1 MKQHWKRVV
10 SAVLAI
16 GLAMSMTACS
26 GNSGSTSQETSSAT
40 SVAQAG
46 AADALCIA
54 QVPKGTGDKVD
65 FPWENMLLLPG
76 LMYRTLFLAQT
87 DLSTLEPDLASEY
100 SVSEDGL
107 TYTIQFKDGSKW
119 SDGEPITVNDVL
131 FSIKTNLKAAV
142 SNGIFTTAFG
152 KIEGAEAWRN
162 GEADDLAGLSAEGN
176 TITIKL
182 SSPHSAFMK
191 VLAQFAILPEHCL
204 ADVDPLELN
213 TNDFWSNPVTSGMYR
228 LDEMKA
234 GSYYTLVRNENYDG
248 VQPKIEKIIN
258 YFVSDYVTAA
268 QAGQLDYFNTN
279 ATDVKNELSKL
290 DYMTMYPVDILFYRY
305 FVCNMKGVDGN
316 ENPLMQNQKVREA
329 LMYAIDR
336 ETLANELFPDLAH
349 TINSGI
355 PNDNSVY
362 NGKTYEYNPEKAKQL
377 LDEAGFDYNTTLR
390 VMYYYT
396 DQATVDFMEAIAYYL
411 SEIGVNVELTQSTQS
426 TQDLFQTRDYDIAYK
441 GLSAFDLSEWYN
453 EYSST
458 NANFQN
464 IFGGDTSFDSLLT
477 QLSECTTDEQQAQV
491 LSQLQELE
499 QEQLFKLP
507 LYTIGNNIFI
517 NTSHVKIPE
526 GTSFGNPW
534 YKSDIGFENWELIS

>member
-1 MKQHWKRVV
+1 MKQHWKRVI

-26 GNSGSTSQETSSAT
+26 GNSGSTSQE
-40 SVAQAG
+40 
-46 AADALCIA
+46 
-54 QVPKGTGDKVD
+54 PKGTGDKVD

-258 YFVSDYVTAA
+258 YFVSD
-268 QAGQLDYFNTN
+268 
-279 ATDVKNELSKL
+279 
-290 DYMTMYPVDILFYRY
+290 
-305 FVCNMKGVDGN
+305 
-316 ENPLMQNQKVREA
+316 
-329 LMYAIDR
+329 
-336 ETLANELFPDLAH
+336 
-349 TINSGI
+349 
-355 PNDNSVY
+355 
-362 NGKTYEYNPEKAKQL
+362 
-377 LDEAGFDYNTTLR
+377 
-390 VMYYYT
+390 
-396 DQATVDFMEAIAYYL
+396 
-411 SEIGVNVELTQSTQS
+411 
-426 TQDLFQTRDYDIAYK
+426 
-441 GLSAFDLSEWYN
+441 
-453 EYSST
+453 
-458 NANFQN
+458 
-464 IFGGDTSFDSLLT
+464 
-477 QLSECTTDEQQAQV
+477 
-491 LSQLQELE
+491 
-499 QEQLFKLP
+499 
-507 LYTIGNNIFI
+507 
-517 NTSHVKIPE
+517 
-526 GTSFGNPW
+526 
-534 YKSDIGFENWELIS
+534 

>member
-1 MKQHWKRVV
+1 
-10 SAVLAI
+10 
-16 GLAMSMTACS
+16 
-26 GNSGSTSQETSSAT
+26 
-40 SVAQAG
+40 
-46 AADALCIA
+46 
-54 QVPKGTGDKVD
+54 
-65 FPWENMLLLPG
+65 
-76 LMYRTLFLAQT
+76 
-87 DLSTLEPDLASEY
+87 
-100 SVSEDGL
+100 
-107 TYTIQFKDGSKW
+107 
-119 SDGEPITVNDVL
+119 
-131 FSIKTNLKAAV
+131 
-142 SNGIFTTAFG
+142 
-152 KIEGAEAWRN
+152 
-162 GEADDLAGLSAEGN
+162 
-176 TITIKL
+176 
-182 SSPHSAFMK
+182 
-191 VLAQFAILPEHCL
+191 
-204 ADVDPLELN
+204 
-213 TNDFWSNPVTSGMYR
+213 
-228 LDEMKA
+228 
-234 GSYYTLVRNENYDG
+234 
-248 VQPKIEKIIN
+248 
-258 YFVSDYVTAA
+258 
-268 QAGQLDYFNTN
+268 
-279 ATDVKNELSKL
+279 
-290 DYMTMYPVDILFYRY
+290 MYPVDILFYRY

-411 SEIGVNVELTQSTQS
+411 GEIGVNVELTQSTQS

-491 LSQLQELE
+491 LSQLQDLE

-526 GTSFGNPW
+526 GTSFGNPR